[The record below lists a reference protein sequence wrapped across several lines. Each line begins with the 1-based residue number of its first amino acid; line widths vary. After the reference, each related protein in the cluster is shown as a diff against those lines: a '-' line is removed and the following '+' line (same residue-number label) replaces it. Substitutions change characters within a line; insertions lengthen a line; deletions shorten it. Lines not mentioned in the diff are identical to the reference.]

1 MKLNFFI
8 FAFVLSGLIGLTDA
22 TFAKSPK
29 TSNWQSFYLE
39 YQSSENTEML
49 VGWNGKRLVVKLK
62 PQGGEGGYSLARRVL
77 EPKYRS
83 LKTIRKYSK
92 TSRLYKNSFIK

>member
-1 MKLNFFI
+1 MKLKFFI
-8 FAFVLSGLIGLTDA
+8 FALALYSLYGLTEK

-29 TSNWQSFYLE
+29 SSEWKKFRLE
-39 YQSSENTEML
+39 YKSSGKSNMK

-62 PQGGEGGYSLARRVL
+62 PKVGEGGYSLARRVL

-83 LKTIRKYSK
+83 LKTIRKYNK
-92 TSRLYKNSFIK
+92 